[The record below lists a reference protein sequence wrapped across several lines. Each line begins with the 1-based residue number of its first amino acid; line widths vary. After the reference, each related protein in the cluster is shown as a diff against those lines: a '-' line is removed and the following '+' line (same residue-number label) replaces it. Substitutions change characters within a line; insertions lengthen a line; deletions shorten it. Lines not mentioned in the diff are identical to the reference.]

1 MTRADHYNRKAE
13 AERRILTALAVG
25 MLGLG
30 LAAWGY
36 IAVQIL
42 MMWRW

>member
-1 MTRADHYNRKAE
+1 MTRSDHYKRKA
-13 AERRILTALAVG
+13 ADERSILTALAVG

-30 LAAWGY
+30 LTAWGY
-36 IAVQIL
+36 IAVQIV